1 MYPSGYDQKLTMS
14 LLLALT
20 IGFVAGLRSMTAP
33 AAVSWAACYG
43 WLNLQGTPLE
53 FMGSWVAVAIF
64 TVAALAE
71 YVADKLPRTPNR
83 TNPGPLIVRM
93 LLGGLSGAA
102 ICVGSGNSL
111 AVGAVFGGTGAVLGA
126 YAGYYA
132 RRRLVADRG
141 AKDFVVAVSEDL
153 IAILLAYLVVTG

>member
-1 MYPSGYDQKLTMS
+1 MYPSGYDQELTMS
-14 LLLALT
+14 LLLALA

-33 AAVSWAACYG
+33 AAVSWAAFYG

-102 ICVGSGNSL
+102 ICVASGNSL
-111 AVGAVFGGTGAVLGA
+111 AAGAVFGGLGAVLGA
-126 YAGYYA
+126 YAGYHA
-132 RRRLVADRG
+132 RRRLVAGLG

-153 IAILLAYLVVTG
+153 VAILLAYVVVTR

>member
-1 MYPSGYDQKLTMS
+1 MYPSGYDQELTML
-14 LLLALT
+14 LLLALA

-53 FMGSWVAVAIF
+53 FLGSWVAVAIF

-102 ICVGSGNSL
+102 ISVASGNSL
-111 AVGAVFGGTGAVLGA
+111 ASGAVFGGLGAVLGA
-126 YAGYYA
+126 YAGYHA
-132 RRRLVADRG
+132 RRRLVAG
-141 AKDFVVAVSEDL
+141 FGTKDFVVAVSEDL
-153 IAILLAYLVVTG
+153 VAILLAYLVVTG

>member
-1 MYPSGYDQKLTMS
+1 MS

-43 WLNLQGTPLE
+43 WVNLEGTPLE
-53 FMGSWVAVAIF
+53 FMGSAVAVAIF

-83 TNPGPLIVRM
+83 TNPGPLIGRM

-102 ICVGSGNSL
+102 LCIAWGNSL
-111 AVGAVFGGTGAVLGA
+111 LLG
-126 YAGYYA
+126 
-132 RRRLVADRG
+132 
-141 AKDFVVAVSEDL
+141 
-153 IAILLAYLVVTG
+153 